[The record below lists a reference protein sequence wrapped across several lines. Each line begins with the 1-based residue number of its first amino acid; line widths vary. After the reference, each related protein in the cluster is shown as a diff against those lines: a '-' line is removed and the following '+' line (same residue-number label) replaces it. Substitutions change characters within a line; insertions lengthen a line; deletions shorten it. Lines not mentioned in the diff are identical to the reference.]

1 MVALIIQFLE
11 LLLKLLYII
20 ATVYVLFPSRFR
32 KVPRWLKHLL
42 RITVNR
48 KG

>member
-20 ATVYVLFPSRFR
+20 ATIYVLFSIS
-32 KVPRWLKHLL
+32 VP
-42 RITVNR
+42 
-48 KG
+48 